1 MRVLVT
7 GASGFV
13 GRALLQRLL
22 ALDWIDAV
30 AGLRKTGALIEY
42 ELPCERRV
50 LGDLA
55 VAAVNSDALQ
65 GVDVLVH
72 TAARVHV
79 MDDAATDPLA
89 VFRAVNVEGML
100 RLATAAAEAGVKRFV
115 LISSVKVNGEET
127 PPGHVFT
134 AADQPCPSDA
144 YGRSKW
150 EAEQALQ
157 ALCEAT
163 DMRWV
168 IIRPTLVYGPG
179 VRANFHRLMGGLAHG
194 LPLPLGA
201 LNNRRS
207 LVALDNLLDLL
218 LICLV
223 HPAAVNQI
231 FMVSDGDDW
240 SVAELARYLARA
252 LQSPARLLPVPRSWL
267 RSGLQ
272 LSGCGSVAQRLC
284 GELCVDIEKTKTLLG
299 WQPAHAVAN
308 ALSVTAEDFLMRSGR
323 C

>member
-7 GASGFV
+7 GANGFV

-22 ALDWIDAV
+22 ALDGVGAV
-30 AGLRKTGALIEY
+30 AGLRRADALVEG

-55 VAAVNSDALQ
+55 VAAVSAESLQ
-65 GVDVLVH
+65 GIDVLVH

-79 MDDAATDPLA
+79 MDEVATDPLA
-89 VFRAVNVEGML
+89 AFRAVNVEGML

-127 PPGHVFT
+127 PPGRAFS
-134 AADQPCPSDA
+134 AADQPCPGDA
-144 YGRSKW
+144 YGLSKW

-157 ALCEAT
+157 ALCERT
-163 DMRWV
+163 GMQWV
-168 IIRPTLVYGPG
+168 IIRPPLVYGPG
-179 VRANFHRLMGGLAHG
+179 VRANFQRLMGGLARG

-201 LNNRRS
+201 LDNRRS

-218 LICLV
+218 LICLA
-223 HPAAVNQI
+223 HPAAANQT

-240 SVAELARYLARA
+240 SVAELARHLARS
-252 LQSPARLLPVPRSWL
+252 LQRPARLLPVPRSWL

-272 LSGCGSVAQRLC
+272 LLGRGSLAQRLC
-284 GELCVDIEKTKTLLG
+284 GELRVDIDKTRTLLG
-299 WQPAHAVAN
+299 WQPAHAAAE
-308 ALSVTAEDFLMRSGR
+308 ALRATAEDFLARPAQ
-323 C
+323 